1 MATNPVRYPNRLR
14 ECIKSSG
21 YKLQEFAEETQIP
34 LRTLHD
40 YCSGKVPIPKKR
52 LEIMSEMLGYPAE
65 YLVPRMG
72 ISDMPS
78 AVSEETLHL
87 AGIPLETSDLDKSR
101 REFLQQVPGLVST
114 VLVTPPYALLDPS
127 LLDRLS
133 SALAKSSSIDDMS
146 IGDLEAIAKHYW
158 QLRSKI
164 AYRDLLSGFLGH
176 LEMITQLL
184 RYSQPSKLYK
194 RLCSL
199 ASEVAQRIGSIFFDM
214 HNYAPAHA
222 YYTVAIKAAQEADNY
237 ALWAVGLGRMSSLPI
252 YDGHPD
258 QAIPHLQEAQYLAE
272 RNCSPMTRA
281 WLASVKAEAYANL
294 YDTHA
299 CFESLKQAER
309 LVEQIGLEST
319 EDPYGMNFNYARLL
333 GYKGVCYLRFQRPKF
348 ALTAL
353 DEAARVIDTASI
365 RQRSIILTDS
375 AIAYVQRGDI
385 QEACEYANQA
395 LRMTSRTRSELVMQ
409 RIRQFRSNIKSSW
422 KTMNCVKDLDEQ
434 MALAHL

>member
-1 MATNPVRYPNRLR
+1 MTNIRKPKYFKPNNFLRYER
-14 ECIKSSG
+14 EKRGWS
-21 YKLQEFAEETQIP
+21 QRRVAEQ
-34 LRTLHD
+34 
-40 YCSGKVPIPKKR
+40 
-52 LEIMSEMLGYPAE
+52 
-65 YLVPRMG
+65 
-72 ISDMPS
+72 
-78 AVSEETLHL
+78 
-87 AGIPLETSDLDKSR
+87 LETSEDMVSR
-101 REFLQQVPGLVST
+101 WERGERKTSPFFQEKLCALFGKDAVELGFIEGKISSVQQETVTLPDAENNDIDRRQTLQ
-114 VLVTPPYALLDPS
+114 LLDITDVTLFKGTQEWSHPS
-127 LLDRLS
+127 LWERLS
-133 SALAKSSSIDDMS
+133 WTLAKSSSIDEMT
-146 IGDLEAIAKHYW
+146 IGDLETIAKHYW

-164 AYRDLLSGFLGH
+164 AYRDLLNGFLGH

-214 HNYAPAHA
+214 HNYTTAHA
-222 YYTVAIKAAQEADNY
+222 YYTVGIKAAQEADNY
-237 ALWAVGLGRMSSLPI
+237 TLWAVGLGHMSSLPI

-272 RNCSPMTRA
+272 RNCSPPTRA
-281 WLASVKAEAYANL
+281 WLASVKAEAYANS

-319 EDPYGMNFNYARLL
+319 EDLYGMSFNYARLL
-333 GYKGVCYLRFQRPKF
+333 GYKGVCYLQFQRPKF

-353 DEAARVIDTASI
+353 DEAARAIDTSSI

-375 AIAYVQRGDI
+375 AIAYAQRGDI
-385 QEACEYANQA
+385 QVACEYANQA

-409 RIRQFRSNIKSSW
+409 RIRQFRSNLKSSW
-422 KTMNCVKDLDEQ
+422 ETMSCVKDLDEQ
-434 MALAHL
+434 IALAYL

>member
-1 MATNPVRYPNRLR
+1 MTNIRKPKYSKPNNFLRYER
-14 ECIKSSG
+14 EKRGWS
-21 YKLQEFAEETQIP
+21 QRRVAEQ
-34 LRTLHD
+34 
-40 YCSGKVPIPKKR
+40 
-52 LEIMSEMLGYPAE
+52 
-65 YLVPRMG
+65 
-72 ISDMPS
+72 
-78 AVSEETLHL
+78 
-87 AGIPLETSDLDKSR
+87 LETSEDMVSR
-101 REFLQQVPGLVST
+101 WERGERKTSPFFQEKLCALFGKDAVELGFIEGKISSVQQETVALPDAESNDIDRRQTLQLLGITDVTLFKGTQEWSHPFLWE
-114 VLVTPPYALLDPS
+114 
-127 LLDRLS
+127 RLS
-133 SALAKSSSIDDMS
+133 WTLAKSSGIDEMT
-146 IGDLEAIAKHYW
+146 IGDLEIIAKHYW

-214 HNYAPAHA
+214 HNYTTAHA
-222 YYTVAIKAAQEADNY
+222 YYTVGIKAAQEADNY
-237 ALWAVGLGRMSSLPI
+237 TLWAVGLGRMSSLPI

-281 WLASVKAEAYANL
+281 WLASVKAEAYANS

-319 EDPYGMNFNYARLL
+319 EDLYGMSFNYARLS
-333 GYKGVCYLRFQRPKF
+333 GYKGVCYLHFQRPKF

-353 DEAARVIDTASI
+353 DEAARAIDTSSI

-375 AIAYVQRGDI
+375 AIAYAQRGDI
-385 QEACEYANQA
+385 QVACEYANQA

-422 KTMNCVKDLDEQ
+422 ETMSCVKDLDEQ
-434 MALAHL
+434 IALAYL